1 MKKDL
6 KAEILSTAKDLF
18 NTRGYNEV
26 SMRNI
31 ADALEISVGNLTY
44 HFKKKE
50 DLVEAVILAQHT
62 HYKKKPEPK
71 TLEELNLFFQRI
83 LKHQSKNAY
92 YFRHYTQLAQISP
105 KVYEVQLG
113 VMKDWCVTLKGG
125 FSNLYEAGFM
135 KPEFFEGQWD
145 NLIGV
150 LRLTCIHG
158 PEYFDGDRLAILW
171 GLIYPQLTEKG
182 KTRFNETIGLIHVLD
197 DVKV

>member
-6 KAEILSTAKDLF
+6 KAEILSTAKELF

-31 ADALEISVGNLTY
+31 ADALGISVGNLTY

-50 DLVEAVILAQHT
+50 DLVEAVILAQHS

-71 TLEELNLFFQRI
+71 NLEELHLFFHRI

-92 YFRHYTQLAQISP
+92 YFRHYIQLAQISP

-113 VMKDWCVTLKGG
+113 VMRDWCDTLKGG
-125 FSNLYEAGFM
+125 FKNLYEADLM
-135 KPEFFEGQWD
+135 KAELFEGQWED
-145 NLIGV
+145 LIGV

-158 PEYFDGDRLAILW
+158 PEYFNRDRLAILW
-171 GLIYPQLTEKG
+171 GLIYPQLTEEGRKV
-182 KTRFNETIGLIHVLD
+182 FNERIGLIH
-197 DVKV
+197 

>member
-6 KAEILSTAKDLF
+6 KSEILVTARELF

-31 ADALEISVGNLTY
+31 ADALKISVGNLTY

-50 DLVEAVILAQHT
+50 DLVEAVVLAQHA
-62 HYKKKPEPK
+62 HYQKGDEPES
-71 TLEELNLFFQRI
+71 LEELNLFFRRI
-83 LKHQSKNAY
+83 LEHQSKNEY

-113 VMKDWCVTLKGG
+113 VMKDWCVTLKGSFKKLHESG
-125 FSNLYEAGFM
+125 IIEGELFS
-135 KPEFFEGQWD
+135 GQWD
-145 NLIGV
+145 NLIGA
-150 LRLTCIHG
+150 LRLTCVHG
-158 PEYFDGDRLAILW
+158 AEYFVGDKLFVLW

-182 KTRFNETIGLIHVLD
+182 RKEIVEIINLKEL
-197 DVKV
+197 KK